1 MIKLTEILA
10 EIGEGSS
17 KPFEY
22 KKGFMSA
29 GFKRKGGFA
38 YEIAGEIRNDTGE
51 FVLQEMPIELQA
63 IPFREMLEY
72 IGDELLD
79 LEGNEVSDEYFN
91 FLGKPEPLEDIW
103 GLEVLFTQK
112 RASRSAR
119 FDLVNDRVFMF
130 RLMATLK
137 EIMLAEIKKSKIQLL
152 RYQPSKEDDE
162 LDLDASTTGRHRL
175 YSIFIKKA
183 FPSAK
188 EFFHKEGDYILYKLA

>member
-22 KKGFMSA
+22 KKTRSIG
-29 GFKRKGGFA
+29 KIGFA
-38 YEIAGEIRNDTGE
+38 YEIAGEIRNDSGE
-51 FVLQEMPIELQA
+51 FVLQEMPIALEA
-63 IPFREMLEY
+63 VPFREMLEY
-72 IGDELLD
+72 IGDKLLD
-79 LEGNEVSDEYFN
+79 MEGHEVTDEYLK
-91 FLGKPEPLEDIW
+91 FLGNPEPLEDIY
-103 GLEVLFTQK
+103 GLEILFTQK
-112 RASRSAR
+112 RASRGAR

-137 EIMLAEIKKSKIQLL
+137 EILLAEIKKSKVQLL
-152 RYQPSKEDDE
+152 MYQPSKEDDE
-162 LDLDASTTGRHRL
+162 LDLDASKTGRHRL

-188 EFFHKEGDYILYKLA
+188 EFFHKESDSILYKLS

>member
-29 GFKRKGGFA
+29 GFSRDGGFA

-63 IPFREMLEY
+63 VPFVEMLEY
-72 IGDELLD
+72 VGDKLLD
-79 LEGNEVSDEYFN
+79 MEGYEASDEYVK
-91 FLGKPEPLEDIW
+91 FLGVEPEEDLQ
-103 GLEVLFTQK
+103 GLEILFTQK
-112 RASRSAR
+112 KASRSAR

-130 RLMATLK
+130 RLMATIK
-137 EIMLAEIKKSKIQLL
+137 EILLAEIKKSGIQLL
-152 RYQPSKEDDE
+152 RYQPSKEADE
-162 LDLDASTTGRHRL
+162 LDLDATKSGRHRL
-175 YSIFIKKA
+175 YDLFIRKA
-183 FPSAK
+183 FPNAK
-188 EFFHKEGDYILYKLA
+188 SYHHKELDHILYKLS

>member
-29 GFKRKGGFA
+29 GFKRKGGFN

-72 IGDELLD
+72 VGDELLD
-79 LEGNEVSDEYFN
+79 L
-91 FLGKPEPLEDIW
+91 
-103 GLEVLFTQK
+103 
-112 RASRSAR
+112 
-119 FDLVNDRVFMF
+119 
-130 RLMATLK
+130 
-137 EIMLAEIKKSKIQLL
+137 
-152 RYQPSKEDDE
+152 
-162 LDLDASTTGRHRL
+162 DASKTGRHRL

-188 EFFHKEGDYILYKLA
+188 EFFHKEGDYILYKLS

>member
-29 GFKRKGGFA
+29 GFKRKGGFV
-38 YEIAGEIRNDTGE
+38 YDIAGEIRNDTGE

-72 IGDELLD
+72 VGDELLD
-79 LEGNEVSDEYFN
+79 LEGHEVSDEYFN
-91 FLGKPEPLEDIW
+91 FLGKPEPLKDIW
-103 GLEVLFTQK
+103 GLEILFTQK

-162 LDLDASTTGRHRL
+162 LDLDASKTGRHRL

-183 FPSAK
+183 FPGAK
-188 EFFHKEGDYILYKLA
+188 EFFHKEGDYILYKLT

>member
-22 KKGFMSA
+22 KRTKSIG
-29 GFKRKGGFA
+29 KIGFA
-38 YEIAGEIRNDTGE
+38 YEIAGEIRNDSGE
-51 FVLQEMPIELQA
+51 FVLQEMPIALEA
-63 IPFREMLEY
+63 VPFREMLEY
-72 IGDELLD
+72 IGDKLLD
-79 LEGNEVSDEYFN
+79 MEGYEVTDEYFK
-91 FLGKPEPLEDIW
+91 FLGSPKPLEDIY
-103 GLEVLFTQK
+103 GLEILFTQK
-112 RASRSAR
+112 RASRGAR

-137 EIMLAEIKKSKIQLL
+137 EILLAEIKKSKIQLL
-152 RYQPSKEDDE
+152 RYQPSKESDE
-162 LDLDASTTGRHRL
+162 LDLDASKTGRHRL

-188 EFFHKEGDYILYKLA
+188 EFFHKEGDYILYKLT